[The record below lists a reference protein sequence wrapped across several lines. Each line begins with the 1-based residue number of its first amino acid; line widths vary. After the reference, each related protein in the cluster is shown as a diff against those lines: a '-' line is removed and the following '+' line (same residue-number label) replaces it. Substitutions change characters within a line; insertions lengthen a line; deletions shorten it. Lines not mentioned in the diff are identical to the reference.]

1 MHVLRL
7 MLGGLFAVAVAVS
20 VGVFVHY
27 IAAHY
32 SQYRS
37 FTGFDDTEGWSY
49 TGAFALFALPALLLT
64 LGAIRSV
71 LVQNPLRP
79 WQRLAV
85 GALGGAV
92 ACWAIFSLYQPV
104 VFPHGLGLIWP
115 LLLAMGATG
124 GLVVALLMRH
134 RPNNGAP
141 VGR

>member
-1 MHVLRL
+1 MHGLRL
-7 MLGGLFAVAVAVS
+7 MLGGLLAAAVAVS
-20 VGVFVHY
+20 VGVLVHY
-27 IAAHY
+27 VAAHF
-32 SQYRS
+32 SQYGR

-49 TGAFALFALPALLLT
+49 TGAFALFALPALVLA

-71 LVQNPLRP
+71 LVQNALRP

-104 VFPHGLGLIWP
+104 VFPHGLGLVWP

-124 GLVVALLMRH
+124 GLVVAVLTRR